1 MLLKLY
7 SGIIIYL
14 DGKKENKLFRYLIL
28 WMIGTI
34 TSRPYFAPSM
44 SAASSAL
51 ESIDI
56 EGFVQNYSARFSEIL
71 ASQVL
76 ALVEKGLNS
85 KQ

>member
-1 MLLKLY
+1 
-7 SGIIIYL
+7 
-14 DGKKENKLFRYLIL
+14 
-28 WMIGTI
+28 MIGTI

-44 SAASSAL
+44 SAASSVL